1 MQMRFSP
8 TGLGLILTF
17 VVIIGSVLSLAVLKG
32 HSANAEIMT
41 DSPTESGSQ

>member
-17 VVIIGSVLSLAVLKG
+17 VVIIGSVLSLAVLKSQG
-32 HSANAEIMT
+32 ANAEIFT
-41 DSPTESGSQ
+41 DAAAESNGQ

>member
-17 VVIIGSVLSLAVLKG
+17 VVIIGSVLSLAVMK
-32 HSANAEIMT
+32 SQNANAEIVT
-41 DSPTESGSQ
+41 DSPAESGGP

>member
-17 VVIIGSVLSLAVLKG
+17 VVIMGSVLSLAVMKSQ
-32 HSANAEIMT
+32 SANAEIVT
-41 DSPTESGSQ
+41 EAPAETGSP